1 MGHAVTWLVY
11 PYGFR
16 IDGER
21 ECNSDAHVEQVQKPD
36 SGYVNLDYGGFAALL
51 ADLVGEG
58 VGNIMGHAPVKGL
71 GDLTSSRSGTL
82 MPIGYS
88 AAVRDGD
95 DRGDVDRALAGARAW
110 LGT

>member
-1 MGHAVTWLVY
+1 MGHAVTWLVH

-16 IDGER
+16 IDGE
-21 ECNSDAHVEQVQKPD
+21 HVEKLD
-36 SGYVNLDYGGFAALL
+36 SGYVDLDYSGLAALL

-58 VGNIMGHAPVKGL
+58 MGNIMGHAPVKGL
-71 GDLTSSRSGTL
+71 DDLTSGRSGRS

-88 AAVRDGD
+88 AAVHDGHD
-95 DRGDVDRALAGARAW
+95 CGGIDRALVGVRAL